1 MLLFLVADAPTRAG
15 NSPAAQTSALAV
27 EERPSDCH
35 EIVPAVI
42 AFAKVPR
49 RAVVFFECGGRIVD
63 ATGTE
68 QSEADTN
75 RRCDASGCRVYEVV
89 FGEDGRS
96 KLRRVRRNPA
106 RVPFPPSFVEL
117 QPRWG
122 RKGGKLVILSVE
134 EGART

>member
-1 MLLFLVADAPTRAG
+1 MGPVALVLLFLVADAPTRAG
-15 NSPAAQTSALAV
+15 NSPVAQTSAPAV

-75 RRCDASGCRVYEVV
+75 RRCDASGCRVCASNSPTSPR
-89 FGEDGRS
+89 GGRRA
-96 KLRRVRRNPA
+96 RRR
-106 RVPFPPSFVEL
+106 
-117 QPRWG
+117 
-122 RKGGKLVILSVE
+122 
-134 EGART
+134 